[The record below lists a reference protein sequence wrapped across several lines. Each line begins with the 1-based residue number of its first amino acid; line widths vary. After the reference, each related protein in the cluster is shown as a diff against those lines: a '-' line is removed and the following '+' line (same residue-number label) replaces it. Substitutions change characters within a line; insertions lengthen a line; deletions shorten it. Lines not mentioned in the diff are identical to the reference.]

1 MNKVTPI
8 PEAKID
14 VANMLNQLR
23 HNEDGLFIV
32 VASFENE
39 DKSDTESF
47 WTVAH
52 GLDDARDTYLA
63 QMEQDDYYSGGI
75 FACVESDIFPTLFE
89 EVE

>member
-1 MNKVTPI
+1 MYTPQSLHVSEML
-8 PEAKID
+8 EAVKD
-14 VANMLNQLR
+14 NPS
-23 HNEDGLFIV
+23 GLFVV